1 MPGTS
6 TSQYSK
12 MKLLVMDLTGP
23 MSVSTWD
30 GFLYVLVVV
39 EVSCHYAVGHLLYNK
54 DETRPTIHN
63 IVAML
68 KWQFGLKAHRLRSDN
83 GTEFINTTMS

>member
-12 MKLLVMDLTGP
+12 IKLLVMDLTRP
-23 MSVSTWD
+23 ISVPTWD
-30 GFLYVLVVV
+30 GFLYALVVV
-39 EVSCHYAVGHLLYNK
+39 EVSCCYAVGRLLHDK
-54 DETRPTIHN
+54 DETGPTIRN

-68 KWQFGLKAHRLRSDN
+68 
-83 GTEFINTTMS
+83 E